1 MRFSRFESKTKN
13 STFGKETEKRRK
25 KSLAFPVCKFFRY
38 MSIAFRTELSPQ
50 FSGLSIDHQDGIL
63 AMGSCFAVHIGQ
75 YLCDYKFSALIN
87 PFGIVFNPI
96 SIGNGL
102 HYLMSDRLFTA
113 NDVFQHQEQW
123 HSFLHHSRFSGVDR
137 EATLA
142 AMNEALQQAR
152 AFLPKVNRLLLTLG
166 TANVFVFKET
176 SEIVA
181 NCHKLP
187 GRYFE
192 RKRLG
197 VEPITEAIEPML
209 RAWKEQNPDLQVV
222 LSVSPVRH
230 TRDGLIENQR
240 SKATLLLA
248 AEVLCRDM
256 DFVHYFPAYELMMD
270 DLRDYRFYQADLTH
284 PNEVAIEYI
293 WHFFQH
299 SFLEDNTRALMPLIR
314 DVLQAARHRP
324 FQPHAASHQVFL
336 RKQLQQIEQLTAQY
350 PFLNFEQE
358 RTAFEE
364 QLI

>member
-1 MRFSRFESKTKN
+1 MHF
-13 STFGKETEKRRK
+13 
-25 KSLAFPVCKFFRY
+25 
-38 MSIAFRTELSPQ
+38 AFRTTLNPV
-50 FSGLSIDHQDGIL
+50 FSGLSIAHQDSIL

-75 YLCDYKFSALIN
+75 YCSDYKFSTLVN

-96 SIGNGL
+96 SIGNSL
-102 HYLMSDRLFTA
+102 HYLMSDRLFA
-113 NDVFQHQEQW
+113 EDDVFQHQEQW
-123 HSFLHHSRFSGVDR
+123 HSFLHHSRFSGLDR
-137 EATLA
+137 EATLF
-142 AMNEALQQAR
+142 AMNASLQQAR
-152 AFLPKVNRLLLTLG
+152 AFLPKVNRLVLTLG

-187 GRYFE
+187 GQYFD

-197 VEPITEAIEPML
+197 IEAITEAIEPIL
-209 RAWKEQNPDLQVV
+209 REWKERKPDLQVI

-230 TRDGLIENQR
+230 TRDGLVENQR

-248 AEVLCRDM
+248 AECLCRDM

-270 DLRDYRFYQADLTH
+270 DLRDYRFYQADLIH

-299 SFLEDNTRALMPLIR
+299 TFFDDSTRALMPLIR

-324 FQPHAASHQVFL
+324 FQARTASHQAFL
-336 RKQLQQIEQLTAQY
+336 RKQLQHIEQLTRQY
-350 PFLNFEQE
+350 PFLSFESE
-358 RTAFEE
+358 RAAFEE